1 MYKASDVIGLPVLDL
16 QAGHER
22 GVVRD
27 VLFDEDWTFQGL
39 LVEIKAM
46 FRRGR
51 FIPSDSIQAIGEDYV
66 TIRNEKAMH
75 PLEGTDHMIGVKAG
89 SSHMIGKPLIT
100 ANGHRLGQIED
111 IYFHTEIGSIVGYEV
126 SDGLLSDLM
135 EGRKAVKHLER
146 ATIGE
151 DAVILPLASFSDQE
165 SLKLA
170 EGEDEDEK

>member
-1 MYKASDVIGLPVLDL
+1 MYKASEVIGLPVLDL

-51 FIPSDSIQAIGEDYV
+51 FIPSESIQAIGDDYV
-66 TIRNEKAMH
+66 TIADEGAMS
-75 PLEGTDHMIGVKAG
+75 PLEGTDHLVGVKAG
-89 SSHMIGKPLIT
+89 SFHMLGKPLIT

-111 IYFHTEIGSIVGYEV
+111 VYFRTEFGSLVGYEV
-126 SDGLLSDLM
+126 SDGLLADLM
-135 EGRKAVKHLER
+135 EGRKAVKHLDR

-151 DAVILPLASFSDQE
+151 DAVILPLASFSEPE
-165 SLKLA
+165 SFTLA
-170 EGEDEDEK
+170 EGEDKDAK